1 MKIRFAVVAAATALT
16 ALPALAQTTV
26 GVSSSTNITIGGLI
40 AMGVKNSEI
49 SQGNAA
55 TARPTAN
62 ETGVYDNTS
71 RFVISSTSKIADG
84 WTVFARIESRMPM
97 NVRPGDALLS
107 TPGVAVGAGT
117 ASGTGVGTTNLT
129 TGVTTVTGITATTST
144 NLATNGATGWA
155 DGDTWAGIGTPWG
168 NFYLGH
174 MHLYVTDGLSVGY
187 LSPALEHPGEGYR
200 VWDVQAL
207 GIFNIMDTYM
217 VGKQDGV
224 SLLGKKNTLSI
235 TRSRNVI
242 KWDSLT
248 FKPDAASMLTF
259 SLAYSKNAAGPQYSY
274 IASNPGYSGGST
286 IFGKVLYNG
295 YGFSAMGLY
304 LDQKFQGGSDTIT
317 AAGVA
322 SLTNTELKAM
332 RLGLSYKWN
341 GIKAGV
347 LYDNTS
353 MVNGGLNAAG
363 AIIGDSGR
371 TAIQIPVS
379 YQWGDHGVYATYT
392 LAGKTESQANTAA
405 KQMTFAYDYALT
417 KRAFIGVALTTI
429 NNDSRVNYQGFL
441 TGYSA
446 FGNSSLGYG
455 ESWRQLSL
463 SLNYW
468 F

>member
-1 MKIRFAVVAAATALT
+1 MKIRFAVVAATAALA
-16 ALPALAQTTV
+16 ALPSFAQTTV

-40 AMGVKNSEI
+40 AMGLKNSEI

-71 RFVISSTSKIADG
+71 RFVISSTSKITDG
-84 WTVFARIESRMPM
+84 WTVFMRIESRMPM

-107 TPGVAVGAGT
+107 TPGTAVGNTNLA
-117 ASGTGVGTTNLT
+117 GTGV
-129 TGVTTVTGITATTST
+129 

-155 DGDTWAGIGTPWG
+155 DGDTWAGIGTPYG
-168 NFYLGH
+168 NFYAGH
-174 MHLYVTDGLSVGY
+174 MHLYVTDGISVGY

-207 GIFNIMDTYM
+207 GIFNLLNTYM
-217 VGKQDGV
+217 TGKQDGV
-224 SLLGKKNTLSI
+224 SVLAKQNTLSI
-235 TRSRNVI
+235 TRSRNVM
-242 KWDSLT
+242 KWDSIT
-248 FKPDAASMLTF
+248 FKPDAASMLNF

-274 IASNPGYSGGST
+274 MSAANGTAYEGGST
-286 IFGKVLYNG
+286 IFGKALYNG

-304 LDQKFQGGSDTIT
+304 LDQKFQGVAST
-317 AAGVA
+317 AA
-322 SLTNTELKAM
+322 NTELKAT
-332 RLGLSYKWN
+332 RLGLSYKWD
-341 GIKAGV
+341 GIKVGV

-363 AIIGDSGR
+363 AVIGDSGR

-392 LAGKTESQANTAA
+392 MAGKTASQDNTEA

-417 KRAFIGVALTTI
+417 KRAFLGVALTTI
-429 NNDSRVNYQGFL
+429 NNDKRVNYQGFL
-441 TGYSA
+441 TGFSA
-446 FGNSSLGYG
+446 FGNSSLSYG

>member
-1 MKIRFAVVAAATALT
+1 MKIRFAVVAATAALA
-16 ALPALAQTTV
+16 ALPSFAQTTV

-40 AMGVKNSEI
+40 AMGLKNSEI

-71 RFVISSTSKIADG
+71 RFVISSTSKITDG
-84 WTVFARIESRMPM
+84 WTVFMRIESRMPM

-107 TPGVAVGAGT
+107 TPGTVVGNT
-117 ASGTGVGTTNLT
+117 NLSGTGV
-129 TGVTTVTGITATTST
+129 

-155 DGDTWAGIGTPWG
+155 DGDTWAGIGTPYG
-168 NFYLGH
+168 NFYAGH

-187 LSPALEHPGEGYR
+187 LSPTLEHPGEGYR

-207 GIFNIMDTYM
+207 GIFNLMDTYM
-217 VGKQDGV
+217 TGKQDGV
-224 SLLGKKNTLSI
+224 SLLAKQNTLSI
-235 TRSRNVI
+235 TRSRNVM
-242 KWDSLT
+242 KWDSIT
-248 FKPDAASMLTF
+248 FKPDAASMLNF

-274 IASNPGYSGGST
+274 ISAANGTAYEGGST
-286 IFGKVLYNG
+286 IFGKALYNG

-304 LDQKFQGGSDTIT
+304 LDQKFQGGSASISTLGVPS
-317 AAGVA
+317 AA
-322 SLTNTELKAM
+322 NTELKAM
-332 RLGLSYKWN
+332 RLGLSYKWD
-341 GIKAGV
+341 GIKVGV

-363 AIIGDSGR
+363 AVIGDSGR

-379 YQWGDHGVYATYT
+379 YSWGDHGVYATYT
-392 LAGKTESQANTAA
+392 MAGKTASQDNTAA
-405 KQMTFAYDYALT
+405 TQLTFAYDYALT
-417 KRAFIGVALTTI
+417 KRAFLGVALTTI
-429 NNDSRVNYQGFL
+429 NNDARVNYQGFL

-446 FGNSSLGYG
+446 FGNSSLSYG

>member
-1 MKIRFAVVAAATALT
+1 MKIRFAVVAAATALA
-16 ALPALAQTTV
+16 ALPAWAQTTV

-49 SQGNAA
+49 SQGNAPA
-55 TARPTAN
+55 ARVTAG

-71 RFVISSTSKIADG
+71 RLWVTSSSKIADG
-84 WTVFARIESRMPM
+84 WNVFMRIESRMPM
-97 NVRPGDALLS
+97 NVRPGDALLQS
-107 TPGVAVGAGT
+107 TAGNKTVYAGGAAAGLAVYD
-117 ASGTGVGTTNLT
+117 AS
-129 TGVTTVTGITATTST
+129 
-144 NLATNGATGWA
+144 GWA
-155 DGDTWAGIGTPWG
+155 DGDSWAGIGTPYG
-168 NFYLGH
+168 NFYAGH
-174 MHLYVTDGLSVGY
+174 MHLYVTDGISVGY
-187 LSPALEHPGEGYR
+187 LAPALEHPGEGYR

-217 VGKQDGV
+217 TGRQDGV
-224 SLLGKKNTLSI
+224 TNLTKQNTLAI

-248 FKPDAASMLTF
+248 FKPDAASLLNF
-259 SLAYSKNAAGPQYSY
+259 SLAWSKNVAGAQNTWV
-274 IASNPGYSGGST
+274 SNANGTTYEGGQT
-286 IFGKVLYNG
+286 VFGKALYNG
-295 YGFSAMGLY
+295 HGFSAMALY
-304 LDQKFQGGSDTIT
+304 LDQKFQGVSS
-317 AAGVA
+317 AAA
-322 SLTNTELKAM
+322 NTELKAM
-332 RLGLSYKWN
+332 RLGLSYKMN
-341 GIKAGV
+341 GIKAGI

-371 TAIQIPVS
+371 TAFQVPVS

-392 LAGKTESQANTAA
+392 LAGKTASQDKTGA

-429 NNDSRVNYQGFL
+429 NNDARVNYQGFL
-441 TGYSA
+441 TGYSP
-446 FGNSSLGYG
+446 FGTSSLSYG

>member
-1 MKIRFAVVAAATALT
+1 MNIRFAVVAATVALA

-71 RFVISSTSKIADG
+71 RFVISSTSKITDG
-84 WTVFARIESRMPM
+84 YTVFMRIESRMPM

-107 TPGVAVGAGT
+107 TPGVAVGAG
-117 ASGTGVGTTNLT
+117 ANNPATNA
-129 TGVTTVTGITATTST
+129 VAV

-155 DGDTWAGIGTPWG
+155 DGDTWAGIGTPYG
-168 NFYLGH
+168 NFYAGH

-187 LSPALEHPGEGYR
+187 LSPTLEHPGEGYR

-304 LDQKFQGGSDTIT
+304 LDQKFQGGSDTIST
-317 AAGVA
+317 LGVA
-322 SLTNTELKAM
+322 SAANTELKAM
-332 RLGLSYKWN
+332 RLGLSYKWD
-341 GIKAGV
+341 GIKVGV
-347 LYDNTS
+347 LYDNTI
-353 MVNGGLNAAG
+353 MLNGGLNAAG
-363 AIIGDSGR
+363 AVIGDSGR

-379 YQWGDHGVYATYT
+379 YSWGDHGVYATYT
-392 LAGKTESQANTAA
+392 MAGKTESQANTGA